1 MRDLPIRIA
10 ITAAALLVVA
20 TGIVV
25 AMVFLCLALYAA
37 LLLWLPPV
45 WSALAAAG
53 IVFVFSLLIVWL
65 AGLLSRAVRRSAKK
79 RRAKRGGS
87 ANLFTAELG
96 RLLGED
102 AQSFIVDRPVLS
114 LLLALIGGFAVGAN
128 PKLRAFLET
137 FLKS

>member
-10 ITAAALLVVA
+10 IAAAALLVVA

-25 AMVFLCLALYAA
+25 ALVFLCLALYAA

-45 WSALAAAG
+45 WAALAAAG
-53 IVFVFSLLIVWL
+53 IVFVLSLLTARL
-65 AGLLSRAVRRSAKK
+65 AGLLSRAVRQSAKK
-79 RRAKRGGS
+79 RRAKQGGS
-87 ANLFTAELG
+87 ANIFTAELG
-96 RLLGED
+96 RVLGED

-114 LLLALIGGFAVGAN
+114 LLLALLGGFAVGAN